1 MNPWLPIVVLLLLAV
16 AFAGGSVLLSRFTGP
31 RRDNDAGLDPYEC
44 GVQAAPTKPGRR
56 FPVRFSVTAMLFIVF
71 DVEIVFLYPW
81 AVSLSRFGVS
91 GLVEMLLFVAPVLV
105 AYLYVR
111 RKGGL
116 DWD

>member
-1 MNPWLPIVVLLLLAV
+1 MNPWLPIVVLGVLAV
-16 AFAGGSVLLSRFTGP
+16 AFAAGSVLLSRFTGP
-31 RRDNDAGLDPYEC
+31 RRGNLAGLDPYEC
-44 GVQAAPTKPGRR
+44 GVQAAPAKPGRR
-56 FPVRFSVTAMLFIVF
+56 FPIRFYVTAMLFIVF

-81 AVSLSRFGVS
+81 AVSSSLFGLF